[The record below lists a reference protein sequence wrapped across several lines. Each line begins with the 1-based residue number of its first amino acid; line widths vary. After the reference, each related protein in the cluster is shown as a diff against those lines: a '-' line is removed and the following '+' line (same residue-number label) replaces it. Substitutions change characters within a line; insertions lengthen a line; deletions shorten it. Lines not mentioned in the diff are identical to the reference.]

1 MRTILSTLA
10 ASYADS
16 LSSLSSSSSTQT
28 QTQASPPVV
37 FLNIDAEQLVDL
49 SERYEVSAVPFLV
62 LLKAGKVVQTV
73 SGSDAAKVREAVEQ
87 HAGRPGSAGKLAGG
101 HGAAAAARLPPEQKV
116 DEQHHNHHHHHHQH
130 QHQHQHPA
138 AHNVTNGVVA
148 GVDHQ
153 GPNSGSA
160 LPSTSSSSLHPGG
173 HGDSSS
179 SSGATTGAGVR
190 DGDAAAAAV
199 TAAISATGTATG
211 TAAGAAGA
219 GATGAA
225 GAPAAAAES
234 DPSASVNPK
243 EELYGRLSALVAA
256 APVMLFM
263 KGTPSA
269 PQCGFSRQIVS
280 ILRERGVR
288 YGFFN
293 ILADEEVRQGLK
305 EYSEWPTFPQ
315 LYVQGE
321 LVGGLDIVSFFFLLL
336 NEAFLLLLFYC
347 CCLKSLPSFCF
358 SVVVVEMG
366 GAVLV
371 FFIFIF
377 PFPRLDDDKACAPC
391 F

>member
-1 MRTILSTLA
+1 MAQLLRDVSTEAEFDQHLSAAADQTTVVLNFYATWAAPCEQMRTILSTLA
-10 ASYADS
+10 ASYAE
-16 LSSLSSSSSTQT
+16 SLSSSSPPSSTTQT
-28 QTQASPPVV
+28 QTQAQAQAAPPVV

-101 HGAAAAARLPPEQKV
+101 HGAATVVQLPPEQKV
-116 DEQHHNHHHHHHQH
+116 DEQHRHYHHHQH
-130 QHQHQHPA
+130 QHQA
-138 AHNVTNGVVA
+138 AHDGTNGAIA
-148 GVDHQ
+148 GTGHQ

-160 LPSTSSSSLHPGG
+160 LPSASTLSSSPLQPRGDGG
-173 HGDSSS
+173 SSS
-179 SSGATTGAGVR
+179 GAGVR

-199 TAAISATGTATG
+199 TAAISAADTPTG
-211 TAAGAAGA
+211 TAAGAAGVVATEPA
-219 GATGAA
+219 GAAA
-225 GAPAAAAES
+225 AAAAAET
-234 DPSASVNPK
+234 DPSASLNPK

-321 LVGGLDIVSFFFLLL
+321 LVGGLDIVSR
-336 NEAFLLLLFYC
+336 NQ
-347 CCLKSLPSFCF
+347 
-358 SVVVVEMG
+358 
-366 GAVLV
+366 
-371 FFIFIF
+371 I
-377 PFPRLDDDKACAPC
+377 
-391 F
+391 